1 MSRRRG
7 VQMDECVLEQS
18 SSVETG
24 KEIMCPVSINNY
36 HQSSNGSCSA
46 TPDCSDKNED
56 GCLCSLNVVCE

>member
-7 VQMDECVLEQS
+7 VQIHECVPGQN

-24 KEIMCPVSINNY
+24 KIMWPLNFNNCPR
-36 HQSSNGSCSA
+36 SSDGSCTA

-56 GCLCSLNVVCE
+56 GCLCSLNVLCE